1 MNWPRPP
8 LPFRRCATRSRRPLS
23 GFFTAIAGALFA
35 LLLGRV
41 APESFNLNQLLLG
54 FAMVM
59 VGGMGTVAGP
69 VLGAILLT
77 AVPEF
82 LRNIA
87 STEEILYSFLL
98 IGLLL
103 FMPSSLFRRPLR
115 ADPKPARAASRSR
128 LMTPRLKLEHVGVQ
142 FAGLRAVSD
151 VSFEVAPGEI
161 CAVIGPNGAGKSTLF
176 NAIGG
181 YVRSTGD
188 VYLNGALLAESRS
201 IRWPLQAS
209 RRTFQNGGLFQ
220 DLTVMRNVMVGL
232 HQTYDIP
239 LIASALGL
247 PSAKRMES
255 EAIRRARAMLDLMGI
270 LKMENILLRDLS
282 SGQRRIVEIARAL
295 VVPAKLLML
304 DEPAVGLTTLEIERL
319 DQILKTLARDGI
331 SVLLVEHVLD
341 LVMSVS
347 DKVVVLNSGEKLA
360 EGTHQAEVKQ
370 DPAVLEAYLGYSEL
384 CSASETSAQATA
396 TAKSCMGCRCR

>member
-1 MNWPRPP
+1 
-8 LPFRRCATRSRRPLS
+8 
-23 GFFTAIAGALFA
+23 
-35 LLLGRV
+35 
-41 APESFNLNQLLLG
+41 
-54 FAMVM
+54 
-59 VGGMGTVAGP
+59 
-69 VLGAILLT
+69 
-77 AVPEF
+77 
-82 LRNIA
+82 
-87 STEEILYSFLL
+87 
-98 IGLLL
+98 
-103 FMPSSLFRRPLR
+103 
-115 ADPKPARAASRSR
+115 
-128 LMTPRLKLEHVGVQ
+128 MTPRLKLEHVGVQ

-188 VYLNGALLAESRS
+188 VYLNGALLSRKP
-201 IRWPLQAS
+201 IHQIAAAGV

-220 DLTVMRNVMVGL
+220 DLTVIENVMVGL

-239 LIASALGL
+239 LITGALGL
-247 PSAKRMES
+247 PSAKRMEG
-255 EAIRRARAMLDLMGI
+255 EAIRKVRAMLDLLGI
-270 LKMENILLRDLS
+270 LKMETILLRDLS

-304 DEPAVGLTTLEIERL
+304 DEPAVGLTTIEIERL

-360 EGTHQAEVKQ
+360 EGTPAEVKQ

-384 CSASETSAQATA
+384 C
-396 TAKSCMGCRCR
+396 

>member
-1 MNWPRPP
+1 
-8 LPFRRCATRSRRPLS
+8 
-23 GFFTAIAGALFA
+23 
-35 LLLGRV
+35 
-41 APESFNLNQLLLG
+41 
-54 FAMVM
+54 
-59 VGGMGTVAGP
+59 
-69 VLGAILLT
+69 
-77 AVPEF
+77 
-82 LRNIA
+82 
-87 STEEILYSFLL
+87 
-98 IGLLL
+98 
-103 FMPSSLFRRPLR
+103 
-115 ADPKPARAASRSR
+115 
-128 LMTPRLKLEHVGVQ
+128 MTPRLKLQHVGVQ

-188 VYLNGALLAESRS
+188 VYLDGALLSRKP
-201 IRWPLQAS
+201 IHQIAAAGV

-220 DLTVMRNVMVGL
+220 DLTVIENVMVGL

-239 LIASALGL
+239 LIAGALGL
-247 PSAKRMES
+247 PSAKRMEG
-255 EAIRRARAMLDLMGI
+255 EAIRKARAMLDLMGI
-270 LKMENILLRDLS
+270 LAMENILLRDLS

-304 DEPAVGLTTLEIERL
+304 DEPAVGLTLIEIERL
-319 DQILKTLARDGI
+319 DQILNDLARDGI

-360 EGTHQAEVKQ
+360 EGTPAEVKQ
-370 DPAVLEAYLGYSEL
+370 DRAVLEAYLGYSEL
-384 CSASETSAQATA
+384 C
-396 TAKSCMGCRCR
+396 

>member
-1 MNWPRPP
+1 
-8 LPFRRCATRSRRPLS
+8 
-23 GFFTAIAGALFA
+23 
-35 LLLGRV
+35 
-41 APESFNLNQLLLG
+41 
-54 FAMVM
+54 
-59 VGGMGTVAGP
+59 
-69 VLGAILLT
+69 
-77 AVPEF
+77 
-82 LRNIA
+82 
-87 STEEILYSFLL
+87 
-98 IGLLL
+98 
-103 FMPSSLFRRPLR
+103 
-115 ADPKPARAASRSR
+115 
-128 LMTPRLKLEHVGVQ
+128 MTPRLKLEHVGVQ

-188 VYLNGALLAESRS
+188 VYLDGAMLSRKP
-201 IRWPLQAS
+201 IHQIAAAGV

-220 DLTVMRNVMVGL
+220 DLTVIENVMVGL

-239 LIASALGL
+239 LIAGALGL
-247 PSAKRMES
+247 PSAKRMEG
-255 EAIRRARAMLDLMGI
+255 EAIRKARAMLELMGI
-270 LKMENILLRDLS
+270 LEMENILLRDLS

-319 DQILKTLARDGI
+319 DQILKNLARDGI

-360 EGTHQAEVKQ
+360 EGTPSQVKQ

-384 CSASETSAQATA
+384 C
-396 TAKSCMGCRCR
+396 

>member
-1 MNWPRPP
+1 
-8 LPFRRCATRSRRPLS
+8 
-23 GFFTAIAGALFA
+23 
-35 LLLGRV
+35 
-41 APESFNLNQLLLG
+41 
-54 FAMVM
+54 
-59 VGGMGTVAGP
+59 
-69 VLGAILLT
+69 
-77 AVPEF
+77 
-82 LRNIA
+82 
-87 STEEILYSFLL
+87 
-98 IGLLL
+98 
-103 FMPSSLFRRPLR
+103 
-115 ADPKPARAASRSR
+115 
-128 LMTPRLKLEHVGVQ
+128 MTPRLKLEHVGVQ
-142 FAGLRAVSD
+142 FAGLRAVSE

-188 VYLNGALLAESRS
+188 VYLDGALLSRKP
-201 IRWPLQAS
+201 IHQIAAAGV

-220 DLTVMRNVMVGL
+220 DLTVIENVMVGL

-239 LIASALGL
+239 LIAGALGL
-247 PSAKRMES
+247 PSAKRMEG
-255 EAIRRARAMLDLMGI
+255 EAIRKARAMLELMSI
-270 LKMENILLRDLS
+270 LEMENILLRDLS

-319 DQILKTLARDGI
+319 DQILKNLARDGI

-360 EGTHQAEVKQ
+360 EGTPSQVKQ

-384 CSASETSAQATA
+384 C
-396 TAKSCMGCRCR
+396 

>member
-1 MNWPRPP
+1 
-8 LPFRRCATRSRRPLS
+8 
-23 GFFTAIAGALFA
+23 
-35 LLLGRV
+35 
-41 APESFNLNQLLLG
+41 
-54 FAMVM
+54 
-59 VGGMGTVAGP
+59 
-69 VLGAILLT
+69 
-77 AVPEF
+77 
-82 LRNIA
+82 
-87 STEEILYSFLL
+87 
-98 IGLLL
+98 
-103 FMPSSLFRRPLR
+103 
-115 ADPKPARAASRSR
+115 
-128 LMTPRLKLEHVGVQ
+128 MTPRLKLEQVGVQ
-142 FAGLRAVSD
+142 FAGLRAVSN

-188 VYLNGALLAESRS
+188 VYLDGALLSRKP
-201 IRWPLQAS
+201 IHQIAAAGV

-220 DLTVMRNVMVGL
+220 DLTVIENVMVGL

-239 LIASALGL
+239 LIAGALGL
-247 PSAKRMES
+247 PSAKRMEG
-255 EAIRRARAMLDLMGI
+255 EAIRKARAMLDLLGI
-270 LKMENILLRDLS
+270 LPMENILLRDLS

-319 DQILKTLARDGI
+319 DQILKDLARDGI

-360 EGTHQAEVKQ
+360 EGTPAEVKQ

-384 CSASETSAQATA
+384 C
-396 TAKSCMGCRCR
+396 